1 MVSHETEIHYRVGQT
16 EYKMRVLI
24 LEDDQDQALLL
35 QAWLTRDGHRCHIVE
50 SGTAFLKAFGQESFD
65 LVMLDWMV
73 PKGNGMEILQSI
85 RKHFNSTLPVVF
97 VTQRQA
103 EEDIV
108 AALENRADDY
118 MVKPLREA
126 ETLAR
131 VKALARRSGDQTGSQ
146 PSKRST
152 ILPIP
157 LMRLNMRLE
166 LMVSCLK

>member
-1 MVSHETEIHYRVGQT
+1 
-16 EYKMRVLI
+16 
-24 LEDDQDQALLL
+24 
-35 QAWLTRDGHRCHIVE
+35 
-50 SGTAFLKAFGQESFD
+50 
-65 LVMLDWMV
+65 
-73 PKGNGMEILQSI
+73 MEILQSI